1 MTVKTDSTL
10 AEQSARA
17 KHNDIQSTHTEEVKD
32 ANNTIQIRPLTLA
45 DHESLLGMYQTF
57 EPLGGAQGLP
67 PRVEEG
73 RQTWIDRALQREVN
87 VGAFSAGG
95 DLVGHSF
102 LASSGAG
109 EAEFGIFVHQ
119 RARQRGIGTD
129 LLRAVLQGAEQR
141 GLRRIHAVTTYDNI
155 PKLRLLK
162 RCGFR
167 ILQSAYGAEVL
178 VLDLPVPAFT

>member
-1 MTVKTDSTL
+1 M
-10 AEQSARA
+10 
-17 KHNDIQSTHTEEVKD
+17 
-32 ANNTIQIRPLTLA
+32 
-45 DHESLLGMYQTF
+45 
-57 EPLGGAQGLP
+57 
-67 PRVEEG
+67 
-73 RQTWIDRALQREVN
+73 
-87 VGAFSAGG
+87 
-95 DLVGHSF
+95 
-102 LASSGAG
+102 
-109 EAEFGIFVHQ
+109 GIFVHQ